1 MIITNITI
9 GRGGGGGRSRKTGGV
24 GGGEEVEEERG
35 EEEKE
40 EEEIGLKQTTKQVL
54 PKTRARTTN
63 FLGNHKLFFVE
74 EP

>member
-9 GRGGGGGRSRKTGGV
+9 GRGGGGRRSRKTGGV
-24 GGGEEVEEERG
+24 GGGEEVEEERV

-40 EEEIGLKQTTKQVL
+40 EEGIEFKQTTKQVL
-54 PKTRARTTN
+54 PKTRARTKH
-63 FLGNHKLFFVE
+63 FLGDHKLFFVE